1 MTDKA
6 NYWLDLAPWLKKENS
21 REQILV
27 TRRPPPRPTT
37 ISTEQSML
45 SLSCRFFLFSI
56 LISSTETCRCFTRVK
71 WLLVETFE
79 TKMLRTNCP
88 FLSLNLIWIQ
98 IIPLLLLIQV
108 LCVVVFVA
116 VLKLFKNFQR
126 QSSPA
131 TIPQNKSCHKLF
143 CSFCELIEN
152 NCIFHSTELFTKGNL
167 YTSKSLIES
176 ES

>member
-6 NYWLDLAPWLKKENS
+6 NYWLDLAPWLKK
-21 REQILV
+21 REFPW
-27 TRRPPPRPTT
+27 TNPGYKTSSPTT
-37 ISTEQSML
+37 NDHIDRAIDAVTLVSSPP
-45 SLSCRFFLFSI
+45 FSI